1 MDENKKQVCQI
12 IGGSIG
18 NLIARQKNKQTIEL
32 GELLV
37 SYFNEK
43 EYAIYQVNDIS
54 YSTQMDPK
62 TIELMSGMHLENE
75 ENDEIAFFDSDLRSY
90 IIVNMKNLAVI
101 EKRENDK
108 YRVKAPKTL
117 PDFFSNIYRLS
128 EKDICFLKKPA
139 EPLYLGKLRSGS
151 NVFEKDVYLD
161 ANDVLSHHILF
172 CATTGKG
179 KSNFIKNM
187 LWHNIEVTSNGMLV
201 LDAHDEYFGRG
212 GKKGL
217 KNHKEYSD
225 NAVYYTNY
233 DAPVGSK
240 TFFINIADV
249 RPSHFEGAGNFSD
262 AQKDGM
268 RFYHSLFGEKWI
280 EEIFNDDNIEAY
292 EEVQK
297 GTLLVLRRKFSR
309 ILSCQK
315 SKNNVLEFSD
325 VFSDSKGERTISD
338 IADELESG
346 KTVIIDCSH
355 FSGSVEMLVGSMI
368 AEKMFYRYKNYSKSG
383 ELSGKPV
390 ISVVIEEA
398 PRVIGKD
405 VLAKGNNIFGTIA
418 REGRKFKIGLIA
430 ITQLPSLIPREILA
444 NINTKVIMG
453 IEMAVERE
461 AIISTTS
468 QDLSEDSKNIA
479 SLNKG
484 EAIVSSTF
492 VPFAVPIY
500 CPLFEDVVDDVA
512 EGKVRKN
519 VFGM

>member
-75 ENDEIAFFDSDLRSY
+75 ETDEIAFFDSDLRSY

-187 LWHNIEVTSNGMLV
+187 LWHNMEVNSNGMLV
-201 LDAHDEYFGRG
+201 LDAHDE
-212 GKKGL
+212 
-217 KNHKEYSD
+217 
-225 NAVYYTNY
+225 
-233 DAPVGSK
+233 
-240 TFFINIADV
+240 
-249 RPSHFEGAGNFSD
+249 
-262 AQKDGM
+262 
-268 RFYHSLFGEKWI
+268 
-280 EEIFNDDNIEAY
+280 
-292 EEVQK
+292 
-297 GTLLVLRRKFSR
+297 
-309 ILSCQK
+309 
-315 SKNNVLEFSD
+315 
-325 VFSDSKGERTISD
+325 
-338 IADELESG
+338 
-346 KTVIIDCSH
+346 
-355 FSGSVEMLVGSMI
+355 
-368 AEKMFYRYKNYSKSG
+368 
-383 ELSGKPV
+383 
-390 ISVVIEEA
+390 
-398 PRVIGKD
+398 
-405 VLAKGNNIFGTIA
+405 
-418 REGRKFKIGLIA
+418 
-430 ITQLPSLIPREILA
+430 
-444 NINTKVIMG
+444 
-453 IEMAVERE
+453 
-461 AIISTTS
+461 
-468 QDLSEDSKNIA
+468 
-479 SLNKG
+479 
-484 EAIVSSTF
+484 
-492 VPFAVPIY
+492 
-500 CPLFEDVVDDVA
+500 
-512 EGKVRKN
+512 
-519 VFGM
+519 

>member
-1 MDENKKQVCQI
+1 M
-12 IGGSIG
+12 
-18 NLIARQKNKQTIEL
+18 
-32 GELLV
+32 
-37 SYFNEK
+37 
-43 EYAIYQVNDIS
+43 
-54 YSTQMDPK
+54 
-62 TIELMSGMHLENE
+62 
-75 ENDEIAFFDSDLRSY
+75 
-90 IIVNMKNLAVI
+90 
-101 EKRENDK
+101 
-108 YRVKAPKTL
+108 
-117 PDFFSNIYRLS
+117 
-128 EKDICFLKKPA
+128 
-139 EPLYLGKLRSGS
+139 
-151 NVFEKDVYLD
+151 
-161 ANDVLSHHILF
+161 
-172 CATTGKG
+172 
-179 KSNFIKNM
+179 
-187 LWHNIEVTSNGMLV
+187 
-201 LDAHDEYFGRG
+201 
-212 GKKGL
+212 
-217 KNHKEYSD
+217 
-225 NAVYYTNY
+225 YYTNY

-268 RFYHSLFGEKWI
+268 RFYYSLFGEKWI

-325 VFSDSKGERTISD
+325 VFSDSKGERTIAD

-405 VLAKGNNIFGTIA
+405 VLAKGNNVFGTIA